1 MCPAVVTESSHITLN
16 PFFKTFYTTHIMRKV
31 TCMLALV
38 AVLAVTS
45 VQARSLQQNRPAFD
59 ISKLDLSKLPNL
71 PALGLLPQGV
81 ELPPLQDFLPPLD
94 SINLPPLNEF
104 LQSVG
109 LPTWEEM
116 NLPPLS
122 EFMKPVFDPQEVKM
136 PSLADVVKQANETFV
151 ATLQDIL
158 KGVPLPPGVK
168 MPELKLPPLP
178 NVDLSKVT
186 IPNFDLSKLPPPPS
200 VEQLIAALN
209 ALQNGDI
216 IVQQLIAALN
226 ALQNGDII
234 ALAKMVNVS
243 VPTNLPPLSEVMAQ
257 LKPLAEAV
265 QKLPQAIDLSQ
276 LSKVDLSKID
286 ISKIDFTKLA
296 DLSKI
301 DLQGLLSGKVDLKS
315 LAAIGEVLKALPPP
329 PQGMQMPRLDQVLP
343 AVNKVVSL
351 FNNNR
356 NNQPALRSLLQ
367 VQ

>member
-1 MCPAVVTESSHITLN
+1 
-16 PFFKTFYTTHIMRKV
+16 
-31 TCMLALV
+31 
-38 AVLAVTS
+38 
-45 VQARSLQQNRPAFD
+45 
-59 ISKLDLSKLPNL
+59 
-71 PALGLLPQGV
+71 
-81 ELPPLQDFLPPLD
+81 
-94 SINLPPLNEF
+94 
-104 LQSVG
+104 
-109 LPTWEEM
+109 M

-122 EFMKPVFDPQEVKM
+122 EFMKPMFDPQEVKL

-178 NVDLSKVT
+178 NVDLSKVQV
-186 IPNFDLSKLPPPPS
+186 PNFDLSMLPPPPT
-200 VEQLIAALN
+200 VEQLVAALS

-216 IVQQLIAALN
+216 V
-226 ALQNGDII
+226 

-243 VPTNLPPLSEVMAQ
+243 VPTNLPPINEVLEQ
-257 LKPLAEAV
+257 LRPVVEAV

-276 LSKVDLSKID
+276 LSKIDLSKID

-315 LAAIGEVLKALPPP
+315 IAAIGEVLKALPPP

-351 FNNNR
+351 FNNMNK
-356 NNQPALRSLLQ
+356 QPALRSLLQ
-367 VQ
+367 AQ

>member
-216 IVQQLIAALN
+216 I
-226 ALQNGDII
+226 